1 MSESPLNTRTRLG
14 QVRYEIRG
22 ELARRARE
30 LEAQG
35 RELIKLHIG
44 NPAAFGLHAP
54 EHVRAAVANGIAN
67 SDAYGHQQGLLPARE
82 AIVAQF
88 AGRGVTV
95 DPSAVFIG
103 NGVSELID
111 IALRA
116 LLDPGDEVLLPSPDY
131 PLWSA
136 ATLLNDGTPIYYRCP
151 PDRGFL
157 PDPGQIA
164 ALITPRTRALVI
176 INPNNP
182 TGAVYPRPLLEAL
195 VELAREHGLLLL
207 SDEIYDGIVY
217 DGACFQPLAPIAGE
231 VPCLSLCGL
240 SKVYRAC
247 GYRVGWAVLSGDRRR
262 LAAYHHA
269 LDLLGALRLCAN
281 MPGQWAIPAALTGPD
296 TMTSL
301 CAPGGRLYAARQEVI
316 EGCARSRWL
325 RLNAPAGALYGFP
338 AVVGDAAIGF
348 DDHQFAIELL
358 ERESVLIVPGSSF
371 NVPYRNHFRVTLLP
385 EPAQIAEVFA
395 RIDRVLA
402 RRAGTPATKAHGVR
416 VAAAADA

>member
-54 EHVRAAVANGIAN
+54 GHVRAAVANGIAN

-88 AGRGVTV
+88 AGRGVAV

-157 PDPGQIA
+157 PDPEQIA

-416 VAAAADA
+416 VAAANA

>member
-1 MSESPLNTRTRLG
+1 MSETPLNTRTRLG

-54 EHVRAAVANGIAN
+54 EHLRAAVAAGIAD

-88 AGRGVTV
+88 AGRGVAV

-136 ATLLNDGTPIYYRCP
+136 ATLLNDGAPIYYRCP

-157 PDPGQIA
+157 PDPEQIA

-195 VELAREHGLLLL
+195 VELARAHGLLLL
-207 SDEIYDGIVY
+207 SDEIYDGITY
-217 DGACFQPLAPIAGE
+217 DGARFEPLAPIAGE

-247 GYRVGWAVLSGDRRR
+247 GYRVGWGVLSGDRRR
-262 LAAYHHA
+262 LADYHHA

-281 MPGQWAIPAALTGPD
+281 VPGQWAIPAALTGPD
-296 TMTSL
+296 TIAAL
-301 CAPGGRLYAARQEVI
+301 CAPGGRLHAARRAVI
-316 EGCARSRWL
+316 EGCARSPWL
-325 RLNAPAGALYGFP
+325 NLNEPAGALYGFP
-338 AVVGDAAIGF
+338 SVAGDAALGF
-348 DDHQFAIELL
+348 DDHQFAVELL
-358 ERESVLIVPGSSF
+358 EHESVLIVPGSSF
-371 NVPYRNHFRVTLLP
+371 NVPYRSHFRVTLLP
-385 EPAQIAEVFA
+385 EPGEIAEVFE

-402 RRAGTPATKAHGVR
+402 RRVDALSVRGTAE
-416 VAAAADA
+416 ADA